1 MTEFDAIYYDG
12 RSAARTPVRVRVFG
26 DRLQVQ
32 GGGIELQVPI
42 SAVAADA
49 PIASAPRGLRLPGG
63 AQLRTSDPAVSTLFA
78 RTERLET
85 LVHALERRWPYA
97 LGALVVIAAFAWWAI
112 VHGLPLASEAIAR
125 QIPVRADAAIGEHAL
140 AAIDGRMC
148 QPSRLSAPM
157 QERLQRDFAKLVAGL
172 DDGHRYRLHLRNCPG
187 IGPNA
192 FALPG
197 GPIVLTDQLAE
208 FGRDFSEITGVLAH
222 EVAHVRLRHGLRTL
236 LQGAG
241 LVALISTLA
250 GDAAAITSIAVTLPT
265 VLLQTG
271 YSREF
276 EDEADTFALAR
287 MKELGISPRA
297 FAELLERIDK
307 ARPGKGARGAR
318 DYFATHPL
326 TAARIERA
334 LASESDLDRCTHQS
348 AAREQRL
355 EECLKVIASGK
366 RSASELASAHVALGF
381 VQIQLGRPAEAVEDL
396 GRGIALGSRS
406 AEAHNALAWI
416 LATSPRDAL
425 RDGARA
431 KQLAL
436 AACELSGWKEAYIID
451 TLAAAH
457 AEAGEFDE
465 AVRWQK
471 KTLEF
476 PEFEKAQGAAARARL
491 ALYSSGKAYREPPAS
506 KS

>member
-1 MTEFDAIYYDG
+1 MTEFDATYYDG
-12 RSAARTPVRVRVFG
+12 RSAARTAVRVRVFG

-32 GGGIELQVPI
+32 GDSIELQVLMN
-42 SAVAADA
+42 AVAADS
-49 PIASAPRGLRLPGG
+49 PIASAPRSLRLPGG
-63 AQLRTSDPAVSTLFA
+63 AQLRTSDPAVSALFA
-78 RTERLET
+78 RTDRLET
-85 LVHALERRWPYA
+85 LVHGLEQRWPYA

-125 QIPVRADAAIGEHAL
+125 HIPVRADAVIGEHAL

-148 QPSRLSAPM
+148 QPSGLSAPM
-157 QERLQRDFAKLVAGL
+157 QERLQRDFAKLIAGL

-187 IGPNA
+187 MGPNA

-197 GPIVLTDQLAE
+197 GPIVLTDQLTE
-208 FGRDFSEITGVLAH
+208 FGRDFSEMTGVLAH

-241 LVALISTLA
+241 LAALISTLA

-265 VLLQTG
+265 VLLQSG

-287 MKELGISPRA
+287 MKELGVSPRA

-307 ARPGKGARGAR
+307 ERPGKNSRGAR
-318 DYFATHPL
+318 DYFSTHPL
-326 TAARIERA
+326 TAARIARA
-334 LASESDLDRCTHQS
+334 LASESDLDRCTHQR

-355 EECLKVIASGK
+355 EECLKVIASGQ
-366 RSASELASAHVALGF
+366 RSGAELASAHVALGF
-381 VQIQLGRPAEAVEDL
+381 VLVELDRPAEAVEDL
-396 GRGIALGSRS
+396 GRGLALGSRS
-406 AEAHNALAWI
+406 PEAHNALAWI

-457 AEAGEFDE
+457 AEAGEFEE

-476 PEFEKAQGAAARARL
+476 PEFEKAHGAAARERI
-491 ALYSSGKAYREPPAS
+491 ALYASGKPYREVARR
-506 KS
+506 